1 VKTRQAGG
9 GDHDPTTEAAIARM
23 KQNKAGNIKH
33 AAGTLESYKP
43 PPQDAL
49 ELAVLM
55 ASASTEHV

>member
-1 VKTRQAGG
+1 MI
-9 GDHDPTTEAAIARM
+9 TEAAIARM
-23 KQNKAGNIKH
+23 KQNKACNIKH

>member
-1 VKTRQAGG
+1 MKTRQAGG
-9 GDHDPTTEAAIARM
+9 GEMITEAAIARM

-55 ASASTEHV
+55 ASASSEHV